1 DDTGVDDPEVKPR
14 TVDKI
19 GMLGAGLMGAGIAY
33 VSSDAGYTVR
43 LKDRDVAALGRGL
56 KQVRDYYDERVKR
69 KALTPLERD
78 RGLARAT
85 TTTDYSGFQNAQM
98 VIEAV
103 FEDVA
108 LKHKVVKETEAG
120 TSAETVFASNTSTIR
135 IGRIAEASAR
145 PELVV
150 GMHYFSPV

>member
-1 DDTGVDDPEVKPR
+1 SEVARNLIGIFFATQELKDDTGVDDPEVKPR
-14 TVDKI
+14 AVDKI

-33 VSSDAGYTVR
+33 VSSDAGYAVR
-43 LKDRDVAALGRGL
+43 LKDKDVASLGRGM

-78 RGLARAT
+78 KGLARVT
-85 TTTDYSGFQNAQM
+85 PTTDYSGFQNAQL

-108 LKHKVVKETEAG
+108 IKHRVVKETEAA
-120 TSAETVFASNTSTIR
+120 TSDEAIFASNTSTIR
-135 IGRIAEASAR
+135 IGR
-145 PELVV
+145 
-150 GMHYFSPV
+150 